1 MIKQPGHYPPC
12 MPQVSTPAEKIE
24 VALQR
29 FNSELALF
37 LIVATEHDFWIYS
50 WFWGWCV
57 SPSADCSFLL
67 REPALPSAPAM
78 CPLAFVTGTSE
89 ASAE

>member
-57 SPSADCSFLL
+57 AVRRLQLSVEGA
-67 REPALPSAPAM
+67 SAPVGPRNVPTRF
-78 CPLAFVTGTSE
+78 CDRDE
-89 ASAE
+89 